1 MLPPLDAAFLPKM
14 DSSERSLDF
23 LGGSKDHR
31 YREAER
37 FKYALHHLNAQRFL
51 DSRIQRARFRSGCRS
66 ARELVP

>member
-37 FKYALHHLNAQRFL
+37 FKYAPAPFERAAVSLIPGFKEHVSALDVGLHA
-51 DSRIQRARFRSGCRS
+51 S
-66 ARELVP
+66 